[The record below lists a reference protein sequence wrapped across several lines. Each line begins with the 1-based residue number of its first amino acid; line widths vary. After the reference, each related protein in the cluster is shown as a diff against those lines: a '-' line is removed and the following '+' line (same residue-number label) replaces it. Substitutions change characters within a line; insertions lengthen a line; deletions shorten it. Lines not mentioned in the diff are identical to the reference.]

1 MDLKYKKEMEKNN
14 LSFSE
19 LPEDAQIGI
28 DQINQVLK
36 AFNMLEKRGKKPTAK
51 ALQKLK
57 AMDKW
62 VCYEILDYLHDS
74 DENEDD
80 IPFEVED
87 VLDDINKQ
95 VPNKET
101 KEEIKEEQQKEK
113 VDPVGLKIESELEEL
128 YKSGVFNYTIEDIE
142 QKAPKTY
149 DELFDSY
156 EENED
161 NGVVTTK
168 YSLLETNNDNFK
180 LKLN

>member
-1 MDLKYKKEMEKNN
+1 MDLKYKNEMEKNN

-80 IPFEVED
+80 IPFEAED
-87 VLDDINKQ
+87 VLEDINKQ
-95 VPNKET
+95 KNNKEEA
-101 KEEIKEEQQKEK
+101 KEEVEEEK
-113 VDPVGLKIESELEEL
+113 VDPVGLKVESELEEL
-128 YKSGVFNYTIEDIE
+128 YKTGVFDYTIEDIE

-149 DELFDSY
+149 DVLFDSY
-156 EENED
+156 EENAD

-168 YSLLETNNDNFK
+168 YSLLETSNDNFK